1 MMDSMAQEKFMATV
15 DLHTCGGQRWL
26 TEECNKTCKGE
37 ECNKTCKGQEDKGEV
52 FREIKYL
59 KATVCGGED

>member
-26 TEECNKTCKGE
+26 TEECNKTC
-37 ECNKTCKGQEDKGEV
+37 NGQEDKGEV